1 MVHLKKKIFKKVSI
15 QPVKSLVKLIVFV
28 FKFLRC

>member
-1 MVHLKKKIFKKVSI
+1 MVHLKKNLKKRVSI